1 MRQTTKKR
9 DKSWDWQLLRPSWYP
24 IVLVGLRRKER
35 HLNLMSKFRLLL
47 IVAGLTGLAAS
58 GWAQSPGAPQ
68 GPSRPVAP
76 VESVPTSAFRATY
89 YEVRASLDA
98 VGQVMNAQAKID
110 FAAREAARVVD
121 VELNQ
126 NLRINSVRDVSG
138 KPVEYDRD
146 DSSALKLHVMLDDT
160 VPAGGKVTLFF
171 DYGGPLSTRMSDP
184 NQSLR
189 LAYIAKDGGYLLL
202 PSRWFPLTDF
212 PSNRYTGIFQIEVP
226 GNMVVVGTGTSAGPP
241 ASVTPKPVALPPI
254 APALGNSRRGAA
266 PVSTTATPPPPPL
279 ENERMLYT
287 YRVDRPEAAGTF
299 VIAPLQLSPEKAEGV
314 PYSIYTPAASAN
326 TAPAYADT
334 IAHAVDFYNDAFGP
348 LPEPGLTLAQLPDG
362 TVDGFAAPGLLL
374 LSARQW
380 STKPNERLLA
390 DLVAHQWWGTQVT
403 AATPSDV
410 WITDGLSRYSEG
422 LYVEQNSGK
431 EGLNKALEDY
441 AVGALMFDDSA
452 PIADAGRLQPG
463 SEEYQSV
470 VVNKGAMVF
479 HMLRAIIGDANFNAL
494 LKDFYSRYAGKSA
507 RIQDF
512 EQLAEARLAQPAS
525 TEFKMGN
532 APAATDQPTSLR
544 PFFTQWLHST
554 GVPEFNLE
562 YVIYRTKKGFR
573 IVGKAKQNLDVFHM
587 DVEIEVQT
595 EGNPEFKTITISGKE
610 SAFTVE
616 TFGRPKPNGIIID
629 PHDYILKSSQRLR
642 VRGII
647 ARGESLASEGR
658 YYDAVQEYQ
667 KALEQD
673 RQNALADFRMG
684 EAFFYQRNYAASA
697 QSFRDALDGA
707 TDLTT
712 KWTEV
717 WAHIYLGRIYDIQG
731 DRTRA
736 VNEYSKAKQTGD
748 DTGGAQEEAEK
759 SLKKAYSET
768 GA

>member
-1 MRQTTKKR
+1 
-9 DKSWDWQLLRPSWYP
+9 
-24 IVLVGLRRKER
+24 
-35 HLNLMSKFRLLL
+35 MSKFRLLL
-47 IVAGLTGLAAS
+47 FLTALTGFAAP

-68 GPSRPVAP
+68 GPGRGVAP
-76 VESVPTSAFRATY
+76 VQSIPTAAFRATY

-98 VGQVMNAQAKID
+98 VGQVMNAQAKVD
-110 FAAREAARVVD
+110 FAAREAGRVVE

-126 NLRINSVRDVSG
+126 NLRVNSVRDVSG
-138 KPVEYDRD
+138 RPVSYDRD
-146 DSSALKLHVMLDDT
+146 DNSSLKLHVTLDDT

-171 DYGGPLSTRMSDP
+171 DYGGPLSSRINNPDQGVRM
-184 NQSLR
+184 
-189 LAYIAKDGGYLLL
+189 AYIAKDGGYLLL

-212 PSNRYTGIFQIEVP
+212 PANRYTGIFQIEVP
-226 GNMVVVGTGTSAGPP
+226 GTMTVVGTGKSAGPP
-241 ASVTPKPVALPPI
+241 ESVTPKVASSPAPP
-254 APALGNSRRGAA
+254 PMLGNARRGA
-266 PVSTTATPPPPPL
+266 PVSPMSAPPPPSM

-287 YRVDRPEAAGTF
+287 YRVDKPEPAGTF
-299 VIAPLQLSPEKAEGV
+299 VIAPLQLSPERAQGAT
-314 PYSIYTPAASAN
+314 YSIYTPPASAN
-326 TAPAYADT
+326 TAPAYAD
-334 IAHAVDFYNDAFGP
+334 AVSHVLDFYNDDFGA
-348 LPEPGLTLAQLPDG
+348 LPEAGLTIAQLPDG

-374 LSARQW
+374 VSARQW
-380 STKPNERLLA
+380 SAKPNERLLA
-390 DLVAHQWWGTQVT
+390 DLAAHQWWGAQVT
-403 AATPSDV
+403 PATTSDV

-422 LYVEQNSGK
+422 LFVEQSTGK
-431 EGLNKALEDY
+431 DGLNKALEDY

-452 PIADAGRLQPG
+452 PIADARRLEPG

-479 HMLRAIIGDANFNAL
+479 HMLRAIIGDANFSAL
-494 LKDFYSRYAGKSA
+494 LKEFYSRYAGKSA

-512 EQLAEARLAQPAS
+512 EQLAETRQSQPAPA
-525 TEFKMGN
+525 EFKLGN
-532 APAATDQPTSLR
+532 APAASAEPASLR

-595 EGNPEFKTITISGKE
+595 EGNPEFKTIMISGKE
-610 SAFTVE
+610 SPFTVE
-616 TFGRPKPNGIIID
+616 TFGRPKPNGIVLD
-629 PHDYILKSSQRLR
+629 PHDYILKSSQKLR

-647 ARGESLASEGR
+647 ARGESFAGLGR
-658 YYDAVQEYQ
+658 YYDAVQQYQ

-717 WAHIYLGRIYDIQG
+717 WSHIYLGRIYDIQG

-736 VNEYSKAKQTGD
+736 VNEYSKAKQTAD
-748 DTGGAQEEAEK
+748 DTGGAQAEAEK

>member
-1 MRQTTKKR
+1 
-9 DKSWDWQLLRPSWYP
+9 
-24 IVLVGLRRKER
+24 
-35 HLNLMSKFRLLL
+35 MSKFRLLMIL
-47 IVAGLTGLAAS
+47 AGVMGFALP

-68 GPSRPVAP
+68 GPGRAVAP
-76 VESVPTSAFRATY
+76 VQTVPTAAFRATY

-110 FAAREAARVVD
+110 FAAREAARVVE

-126 NLRINSVRDVSG
+126 NLRVNSVRDVSG
-138 KPVEYDRD
+138 RPVSYDRD
-146 DSSALKLHVMLDDT
+146 DNSSLKLHITLDDT
-160 VPAGGKVTLFF
+160 VPVGGKVTLFF
-171 DYGGPLSTRMSDP
+171 DYGGPLSSRMNNPD
-184 NQSLR
+184 QGAR
-189 LAYIAKDGGYLLL
+189 MAYIAKDGGYLLL

-226 GNMVVVGTGTSAGPP
+226 GNMTVVGTGTSAGAPQ
-241 ASVTPKPVALPPI
+241 SVTPKSAASP
-254 APALGNSRRGAA
+254 APALGNARHGA
-266 PVSTTATPPPPPL
+266 PVSPTSAPPPPSM

-287 YRVDRPEAAGTF
+287 FRVDKPEAAGTF
-299 VIAPLQLSPEKAEGV
+299 VISALQLSPEHAEGAT
-314 PYSIYTPAASAN
+314 YSIYTSPASAN
-326 TAPAYADT
+326 TAPAYADA
-334 IAHAVDFYNDAFGP
+334 ISHVLDFYNDAFGP
-348 LPEPGLTLAQLPDG
+348 LPAPGLTLAQLPDG
-362 TVDGFAAPGLLL
+362 TLDGFAAPGLVL

-380 STKPNERLLA
+380 SAKPNDRLLA

-422 LYVEQNSGK
+422 LFVEQSSGK

-452 PIADAGRLQPG
+452 PIADAGRLEPG

-479 HMLRAIIGDANFNAL
+479 HMLRAIIGDANFSAL

-512 EQLAEARLAQPAS
+512 EKLAEERLAQPAP
-525 TEFKMGN
+525 TGFKMGN
-532 APAATDQPTSLR
+532 APAATEQPTSLR

-610 SAFTVE
+610 SGFSVE

-647 ARGESLASEGR
+647 ARGESLAGLGR
-658 YYDAVQEYQ
+658 YYDAVQQYQ

-717 WAHIYLGRIYDIQG
+717 WSHIYLGRIYDIQG

-736 VNEYSKAKQTGD
+736 VNEYSKAKQTAD
-748 DTGGAQEEAEK
+748 DTGGAQAEAEK

>member
-1 MRQTTKKR
+1 
-9 DKSWDWQLLRPSWYP
+9 
-24 IVLVGLRRKER
+24 
-35 HLNLMSKFRLLL
+35 MSKFRLLL
-47 IVAGLTGLAAS
+47 FLAALTGFAVP

-68 GPSRPVAP
+68 GPVRGVAP
-76 VESVPTSAFRATY
+76 VQSIPTAVFRATY

-98 VGQVMNAQAKID
+98 VGQVMNAQAKVD
-110 FAAREAARVVD
+110 FAAKEAGRVVE

-126 NLRINSVRDVSG
+126 NLRVNSVRDVSG
-138 KPVEYDRD
+138 RPVSYDRD
-146 DSSALKLHVMLDDT
+146 DNSSLKLHVTLDDT

-171 DYGGPLSTRMSDP
+171 DYGGPLSSRMNNPD
-184 NQSLR
+184 QGVR
-189 LAYIAKDGGYLLL
+189 MAYIAKDGGYLLL

-226 GNMVVVGTGTSAGPP
+226 GTMTVVGTGKSAGAPE
-241 ASVTPKPVALPPI
+241 SVTPKVASSP
-254 APALGNSRRGAA
+254 APAPMLGNAHRGA
-266 PVSTTATPPPPPL
+266 PVSPMSAPPPPSM

-287 YRVDRPEAAGTF
+287 YRVDKPEPAGTF
-299 VIAPLQLSPEKAEGV
+299 VIAPLQLSPERAQGAT
-314 PYSIYTPAASAN
+314 YSIYTPPVSAN
-326 TAPAYADT
+326 TAPAYADA
-334 IAHAVDFYNDAFGP
+334 IAHVLDFYNDDFGP
-348 LPEPGLTLAQLPDG
+348 LPEPSLTIAQLPDG

-374 LSARQW
+374 VSARQW
-380 STKPNERLLA
+380 SAKPNERLLA
-390 DLVAHQWWGTQVT
+390 DLAAHQWWGAQVT
-403 AATPSDV
+403 PATTSDV
-410 WITDGLSRYSEG
+410 WVTDGLSRYSEG
-422 LYVEQNSGK
+422 MYVEQTSGK
-431 EGLNKALEDY
+431 DGLNKALEDY

-452 PIADAGRLQPG
+452 PIADARQLEPG

-479 HMLRAIIGDANFNAL
+479 HMLRAIIGDANFSAL

-512 EQLAEARLAQPAS
+512 EQLAETRQTQPAPA
-525 TEFKMGN
+525 EFKLGN
-532 APAATDQPTSLR
+532 APAASAEPASLR

-610 SAFTVE
+610 SPFTVE
-616 TFGRPKPNGIIID
+616 TFGRPKPNGIVLD
-629 PHDYILKSSQRLR
+629 PHDYILKSSQKLR

-647 ARGESLASEGR
+647 ARGESFAGLGR
-658 YYDAVQEYQ
+658 YYDAVQQYQ

-717 WAHIYLGRIYDIQG
+717 WSHIYLGRIYDIQG

-736 VNEYSKAKQTGD
+736 VNEYSKAKQTAD
-748 DTGGAQEEAEK
+748 DTGGAQAEAEK

>member
-1 MRQTTKKR
+1 
-9 DKSWDWQLLRPSWYP
+9 
-24 IVLVGLRRKER
+24 
-35 HLNLMSKFRLLL
+35 MSKLRLLL
-47 IVAGLTGLAAS
+47 FLAGLTCFAVP

-68 GPSRPVAP
+68 GPGRAVAP
-76 VESVPTSAFRATY
+76 VQTSPTAAFRATY

-98 VGQVMNAQAKID
+98 VGQVMNAQAKVD
-110 FAAREAARVVD
+110 FAAGESARVVD

-126 NLRINSVRDVSG
+126 NLRVNSVRDVSG
-138 KPVEYDRD
+138 KPVTYDRD
-146 DSSALKLHVMLDDT
+146 DNSGLKLHITLADT
-160 VPAGGKVTLFF
+160 VPVGGKVTLFF
-171 DYGGPLSTRMSDP
+171 DYGGPLSSRVNDPSQGVRM
-184 NQSLR
+184 
-189 LAYIAKDGGYLLL
+189 AYIAKDGGYLLL

-226 GNMVVVGTGTSAGPP
+226 GNMTVVGTGTSAGAP
-241 ASVTPKPVALPPI
+241 ASVIPKITPSPAS
-254 APALGNSRRGAA
+254 APALGNTRHGA
-266 PVSTTATPPPPPL
+266 PVSPMSAPPPPSM

-287 YRVDRPEAAGTF
+287 YRVDKPEAAGTF
-299 VIAPLQLSPEKAEGV
+299 VIAPLQLSPTRAEGAT
-314 PYSIYTPAASAN
+314 YSIYTPSASAN
-326 TAPAYADT
+326 TAPAYADA
-334 IAHAVDFYNDAFGP
+334 IAHVVDFYNDAFGP
-348 LPEPGLTLAQLPDG
+348 LPEPGLTVAQLPDG
-362 TVDGFAAPGLLL
+362 TLDGYAAPGLLL
-374 LSARQW
+374 VSARQW
-380 STKPNERLLA
+380 LAKPNDRLLA
-390 DLVAHQWWGTQVT
+390 DLAAHQWWGAQVS

-422 LYVEQNSGK
+422 LYVEQTLGK
-431 EGLNKALEDY
+431 DGLNKAIEDY

-479 HMLRAIIGDANFNAL
+479 HMLRAIIGEANFNAL

-507 RIQDF
+507 RVQDF
-512 EQLAEARLAQPAS
+512 EKLAEASLSQPAP
-525 TEFKMGN
+525 TGFKMGN
-532 APAATDQPTSLR
+532 SPAASAEPSSLR

-562 YVIYRTKKGFR
+562 YVVYRTKKGFR

-610 SAFTVE
+610 SGFTVE
-616 TFGRPKPNGIIID
+616 TFGRPKPNGIILD
-629 PHDYILKSSQRLR
+629 PHDFILKSSQRLR

-647 ARGESLASEGR
+647 ARGEALAGQGR
-658 YYDAVQEYQ
+658 YYDAVQQYQ

-717 WAHIYLGRIYDIQG
+717 WSHIYLGRIYDIQG

-736 VNEYSKAKQTGD
+736 VNEYSKAKQTAD
-748 DTGGAQEEAEK
+748 DTGGAQAEAEK
-759 SLKKAYSET
+759 SQKKAYSEA
-768 GA
+768 GS

>member
-1 MRQTTKKR
+1 
-9 DKSWDWQLLRPSWYP
+9 
-24 IVLVGLRRKER
+24 
-35 HLNLMSKFRLLL
+35 MSKIRLLIIPIL
-47 IVAGLTGLAAS
+47 AGLTAFAAP
-58 GWAQSPGAPQ
+58 GRAQSPGAPQ
-68 GPSRPVAP
+68 GPGRAVAP
-76 VESVPTSAFRATY
+76 VQAISTAAFRATN

-98 VGQVMNAQAKID
+98 IGQVMNAQAKVD
-110 FAAREAARVVD
+110 FAAKEAGRVVE

-126 NLRINSVRDVSG
+126 NMRVNSVRDVSG
-138 KPVEYDRD
+138 KPVNYDRD
-146 DSSALKLHVMLDDT
+146 DNSGLKLHVTLGDT
-160 VPAGGKVTLFF
+160 VPVGGKVTLFF
-171 DYGGPLSTRMSDP
+171 DYGGPLSSRVNTPDQGMRM
-184 NQSLR
+184 
-189 LAYIAKDGGYLLL
+189 AYIAKDGGYLLL

-226 GNMVVVGTGTSAGPP
+226 GTMTVVGTGTSAGAPE
-241 ASVTPKPVALPPI
+241 SVTPKPGTPTAS
-254 APALGNSRRGAA
+254 APALGNARHGAPLSPLSA
-266 PVSTTATPPPPPL
+266 PLPPSM

-287 YRVDRPEAAGTF
+287 YRVDKPEAAGTF
-299 VIAPLQLSPEKAEGV
+299 VIAPLQLSPERAQGAT
-314 PYSIYTPAASAN
+314 YSIYTPPKSAN
-326 TAPAYADT
+326 TAPAYAD
-334 IAHAVDFYNDAFGP
+334 AVSHVLDFYNDEFGP
-348 LPEPGLTLAQLPDG
+348 LPEPGLTVAQLPDG
-362 TVDGFAAPGLLL
+362 TVDGYAAPGLLL
-374 LSARQW
+374 VSVRQW
-380 STKPNERLLA
+380 SAKPNERLLA
-390 DLVAHQWWGTQVT
+390 DLAAHQWWGSQVT
-403 AATPSDV
+403 AATSSDV

-422 LYVEQNSGK
+422 LFVEQNSGK
-431 EGLNKALEDY
+431 EGLNKALEDF

-452 PIADAGRLQPG
+452 PIADAGRLEPG
-463 SEEYQSV
+463 TEEYQSV

-479 HMLRAIIGDANFNAL
+479 HMLRAIMGEANFSAL
-494 LKDFYSRYAGKSA
+494 LKDFYSKYSGKSA

-512 EQLAEARLAQPAS
+512 EQLAEGRLAQPAPAG
-525 TEFKMGN
+525 FKMGN
-532 APAATDQPTSLR
+532 APAASAEPTSLR

-587 DVEIEVQT
+587 DVEVEVQT

-647 ARGESLASEGR
+647 ARGESLAGQGR
-658 YYDAVQEYQ
+658 YYDAVQQYQ

-673 RQNALADFRMG
+673 RMNALADFRMG

-717 WAHIYLGRIYDIQG
+717 WSHIYLGRIYDIQG

-736 VNEYSKAKQTGD
+736 VNEYSKAKQTAD
-748 DTGGAQEEAEK
+748 DTGGAQAEAEK
-759 SLKKAYSET
+759 SLKKAYSES
-768 GA
+768 GS

>member
-1 MRQTTKKR
+1 
-9 DKSWDWQLLRPSWYP
+9 
-24 IVLVGLRRKER
+24 
-35 HLNLMSKFRLLL
+35 MSKFRLLL
-47 IVAGLTGLAAS
+47 LLTGLTGLAIPGS
-58 GWAQSPGAPQ
+58 AQSPGAPQ
-68 GPSRPVAP
+68 GPGRPVAP
-76 VESVPTSAFRATY
+76 VQTISTAGFRATY

-98 VGQVMNAQAKID
+98 VGQVMNAQAKVD
-110 FAAREAARVVD
+110 FAAREAGRIVD

-126 NLRINSVRDVSG
+126 NLRVNSVRDVSG
-138 KPVEYDRD
+138 KPVSYDRD
-146 DSSALKLHVMLDDT
+146 DSSAQKLHITLGDT
-160 VPAGGKVTLFF
+160 IPSGGKVTLLF
-171 DYGGPLSTRMSDP
+171 DYGGPLSSRINDP
-184 NQSLR
+184 NQGTR
-189 LAYIAKDGGYLLL
+189 MAYIAKDGGYLLL

-212 PSNRYTGIFQIEVP
+212 PANRYTGIFQLEVP
-226 GNMVVVGTGTSAGPP
+226 GNMTVAGTGASAGAPQ
-241 ASVTPKPVALPPI
+241 SVTPRPAASPAP
-254 APALGNSRRGAA
+254 APALGNARHGA
-266 PVSTTATPPPPPL
+266 PVSPLSAPPPPSM
-279 ENERMLYT
+279 ENERMLYSF
-287 YRVDRPEAAGTF
+287 RVDKPEAAGTF
-299 VIAPLQLSPEKAEGV
+299 VIAPLQLSPQRAQGATF
-314 PYSIYTPAASAN
+314 SIYTPPALAN
-326 TAPAYADT
+326 TAPAYADA
-334 IAHAVDFYNDAFGP
+334 ISHVLDYYNDEFGP
-348 LPEPGLTLAQLPDG
+348 LPEPGLTVAQIPDG
-362 TVDGFAAPGLLL
+362 TVDGFSAPGVLL

-380 STKPNERLLA
+380 SAKPNERLLA
-390 DLVAHQWWGTQVT
+390 DLVAHQWWGTQIT

-422 LYVEQNSGK
+422 LYVEQASGK
-431 EGLNKALEDY
+431 EGLNKALEDF

-452 PIADAGRLQPG
+452 PIADAGRLEPG

-494 LKDFYSRYAGKSA
+494 LKDFYSRYTGKSA

-512 EQLAEARLAQPAS
+512 EQLAEARLAQPAQ

-532 APAATDQPTSLR
+532 APAASEQPPSLR

-562 YVIYRTKKGFR
+562 YVVYRTKKGFR

-587 DVEIEVQT
+587 DVEVEVQT

-616 TFGRPKPNGIIID
+616 TFGRPKPNGIILD

-647 ARGESLASEGR
+647 ARGESLAELGR
-658 YYDAVQEYQ
+658 YYDAVQQYQ

-673 RQNALADFRMG
+673 RMNALADFRMG
-684 EAFFYQRNYAASA
+684 EAFFYQRNYAAAA

-717 WAHIYLGRIYDIQG
+717 WADIYLGRIYDIQG
-731 DRTRA
+731 DRARA
-736 VNEYSKAKQTGD
+736 VNQYSKAKQTGD
-748 DTGGAQEEAEK
+748 DTGGAQAEAEK